1 MSTNLKIGSTP
12 KLVVVITENGSA
24 KDISGADAIYIF
36 IMSPEGTAI
45 VKTAEFS
52 TDGRDGSIEYKCND
66 RDLDQDGSWGIQG
79 QAEIGDDVWPSDLG
93 TFPVDPNLAT
103 IYRGD
108 GQASG
113 FSTVAGT
120 GAVAT

>member
-1 MSTNLKIGSTP
+1 MSTNLKVGSTP
-12 KLVVVITENGSA
+12 KLVVVITENGSP

-36 IMSPEGTAI
+36 IMPPESTVV

-52 TDGRDGSIEYKCND
+52 TDGSDGSIEYKCND

-93 TFPVDPNLAT
+93 TFQVDPCLAT
-103 IYRGD
+103 IHRGD

-113 FSTVAGT
+113 FSTAAGT
-120 GAVAT
+120 GAIAA